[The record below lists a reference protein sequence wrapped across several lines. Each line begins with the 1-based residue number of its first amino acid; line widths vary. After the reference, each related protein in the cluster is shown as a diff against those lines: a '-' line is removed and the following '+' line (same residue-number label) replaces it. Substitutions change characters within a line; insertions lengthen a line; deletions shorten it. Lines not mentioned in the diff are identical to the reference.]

1 MLKDALNEVLEKKY
15 SCRFNTVFNTIDSE
29 SQEVLVSLM
38 KNKEIPSR
46 SIHSVLISEKIDI
59 GRSSIEDARKCF
71 FKKQECKCANMQEI
85 INK

>member
-1 MLKDALNEVLEKKY
+1 MLKDALNELLEKKY

-46 SIHSVLISEKIDI
+46 SIHSVLI
-59 GRSSIEDARKCF
+59 
-71 FKKQECKCANMQEI
+71 
-85 INK
+85 

>member
-1 MLKDALNEVLEKKY
+1 MLKDALNELLEQKY
-15 SCRFNTVFNTIDSE
+15 SCKFNTVFNTIDSE

-38 KNKEIPSR
+38 KNKESASR
-46 SIHSVLISEKIDI
+46 SIHSVLVSEKIEI

-71 FKKQECKCANMQEI
+71 FKKQECRCANMQEI